1 MGPPRLPQLDPGGRA
16 AARTA
21 GRGNARSAAACTC
34 TRVSDRRG
42 SHTDTPALPFCTA
55 TLTREWKAAGYPIT
69 FNHLGD
75 HLRKRRLDLGL
86 QMKQAAKL
94 LGAHAQSFANW
105 EEGRTAP
112 AILYIP
118 RLIHFVGYDPR
129 PVPEDLAG
137 RLIHHRVG
145 LGMSQETF
153 ARLLGVDPGTLR
165 RWERTSRQPQGDVLK
180 KVNAALNAEN
190 RH

>member
-1 MGPPRLPQLDPGGRA
+1 MGI
-16 AARTA
+16 
-21 GRGNARSAAACTC
+21 
-34 TRVSDRRG
+34 
-42 SHTDTPALPFCTA
+42 PALPFCTA
-55 TLTREWKAAGYPIT
+55 TLKREWKAAGYPIT

-94 LGAHAQSFANW
+94 LGAHAQSLANW

-129 PVPEDLAG
+129 PVPTSLAE
-137 RLIHHRVG
+137 RLKAHRIG
-145 LGMSQETF
+145 LGLSQR
-153 ARLLGVDPGTLR
+153 AMAKQLGVDPGTLAKWETGR
-165 RWERTSRQPQGDVLK
+165 REPAGAYLARVELVLK
-180 KVNAALNAEN
+180 G
-190 RH
+190 